1 MVAYIVYWVSDTKM
15 QDFVFSASHFL
26 DQVSSK
32 RAIHNRLLYAFNAQN
47 WSDPAEL
54 VLLTLK
60 QQDVE

>member
-1 MVAYIVYWVSDTKM
+1 M
-15 QDFVFSASHFL
+15 QAFVFSASHFL

-32 RAIHNRLLYAFNAQN
+32 GAIHNHLLYAFNAQN

-54 VLLTLK
+54 GLFTLK